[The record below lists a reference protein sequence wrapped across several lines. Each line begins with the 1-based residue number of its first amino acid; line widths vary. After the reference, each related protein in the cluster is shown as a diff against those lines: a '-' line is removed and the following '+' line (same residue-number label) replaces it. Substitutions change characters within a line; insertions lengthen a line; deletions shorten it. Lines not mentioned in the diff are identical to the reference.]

1 MPHYIMHNAFTI
13 TDEAWIYLVHEIIY
27 YEWFSQAIWSLRWL
41 HMLNYLV
48 WCIISVNYCRS
59 CCEINLCAHCLN
71 DWVSNLPLCLLLQE
85 IPLSEILEVRPA
97 RDFSLVPAGTSPHC
111 FEIMTGTMIYFVGE
125 DPNTTPSPSS
135 SESGL
140 PISFTPCSVAPNSG
154 VGREFAK
161 GWETAIRQALM
172 PVIFQD
178 NPPAEGHT
186 PHREWKVWYHM
197 HNHESRAQ

>member
-1 MPHYIMHNAFTI
+1 MWKCHITLCIMHSQWQMKHKYSWFIKLFIMNGFHKLFGHRGDYTCWI
-13 TDEAWIYLVHEIIY
+13 TWFDVSFQLIIVDPVVKLTSVHI
-27 YEWFSQAIWSLRWL
+27 
-41 HMLNYLV
+41 V
-48 WCIISVNYCRS
+48 WMI
-59 CCEINLCAHCLN
+59 ECLIC
-71 DWVSNLPLCLLLQE
+71 LFRLLLQE

-125 DPNTTPSPSS
+125 DPNTTPPPSS

-186 PHREWKVWYHM
+186 PHRKWKVW
-197 HNHESRAQ
+197 

>member
-1 MPHYIMHNAFTI
+1 MPHYVLHFAFTV
-13 TDEAWIYLVHEIIY
+13 TDEAWKFWVHEIMHY
-27 YEWFSQAIWSLRWL
+27 KWFSHTLWSCRITWTDVSFQLIIVDPAVKLTSVHFVWL
-41 HMLNYLV
+41 IEGLICLFYL
-48 WCIISVNYCRS
+48 
-59 CCEINLCAHCLN
+59 
-71 DWVSNLPLCLLLQE
+71 PLQE

-97 RDFSLVPAGTSPHC
+97 GDFSLVPAGTSPHC

-135 SESGL
+135 SLSGL
-140 PISFTPCSVAPNSG
+140 PISITPSNVAPNSG

-186 PHREWKVWYHM
+186 PHRKWEKCD
-197 HNHESRAQ
+197 ST